1 MIAEEI
7 LTRIFKY
14 LIEGIV
20 VALVAWSIPRNS
32 LKFEEI
38 LAIALVAASTFS
50 ILDVFMPA
58 VGNATRIG
66 TALGVG
72 ASLSGFPAG
81 LGLAALL

>member
-1 MIAEEI
+1 MVVEEI

-14 LIEGIV
+14 LLEGIV
-20 VALVAWSIPRNS
+20 VALVAWAIPRNS

-38 LAIALVAASTFS
+38 MAIALVAASTFS

-58 VGNATRIG
+58 MGQGARIG